1 MKQKTKIKQTEIGMI
16 PEEWEVK
23 SIDEVAEVVGGGTP
37 STKNPEYWDG
47 DIAWITPKDLS
58 NFKFRYIARGERN
71 ITEKGLENSNAKLL
85 PEGTVLLTTRAPVGY
100 VAIAKNNV
108 STNQGFRSLIPRDN
122 VKAEFLFYLLK
133 NNIGILKSNA
143 SGTTFG
149 ELSGSRLKALRFA
162 FPDVIE
168 QHRIASILSSLDSKI
183 ELNQQMNKTLE
194 EIAQAIFKRWFID
207 FEFPNENGEPYKSS
221 GGEMVESELG
231 MIPKGWDIGIFSD
244 LCVLTMGLSPKGA
257 FYNSS
262 NEGYPLLNGATDF
275 QNGVISPTK
284 YTSKSTRLCKRGE
297 LLICVRGT
305 IGNLTYA
312 DKEYCLGRGVA
323 SVSAKEEIFRE
334 YIFFILK
341 EKINHL
347 ISQASGS
354 VILGLSKP
362 DIENIRIIVPPKNIV
377 SDYHKISFD
386 IFLEKS
392 LVTEENTKLS
402 KIRDLLLPKLMTGK
416 IRVPLEEQNVQ

>member
-1 MKQKTKIKQTEIGMI
+1 LDLNSNKNKEDYEEKPEDWDIRSIG
-16 PEEWEVK
+16 
-23 SIDEVAEVVGGGTP
+23 EVAIVVGGGTP
-37 STKNPEYWDG
+37 STKIGKFWNGTVP
-47 DIAWITPKDLS
+47 WITPKDLS
-58 NFKFRYIARGERN
+58 KNMQKYISRGERN
-71 ITEKGLENSNAKLL
+71 ISQDGLCHSNAKLF
-85 PEGTVLLTTRAPVGY
+85 PENSVIVSTRAPIGY
-100 VAIAKNNV
+100 VAISKNEMTV
-108 STNQGFRSLIPRDN
+108 NQGCHALIPKESTTAEYLYYLIKDN
-122 VKAEFLFYLLK
+122 VHYLQLQ
-133 NNIGILKSNA
+133 G
-143 SGTTFG
+143 SGSTFG
-149 ELSGSRLKALRFA
+149 ELSGKNLKELIFI
-162 FPDVIE
+162 FPKKIE
-168 QHRIASILSSLDSKI
+168 QQSIAKILSDLDEKI
-183 ELNQQMNKTLE
+183 ELNNQMNKTLE
-194 EIAQAIFKRWFID
+194 EIAQAIFKSWFID
-207 FEFPNENGEPYKSS
+207 FEFPNENGDPYKSS

-323 SVSAKEEIFRE
+323 SVSVKEEIFRE
-334 YIFFILK
+334 YIFFKLK

-416 IRVPLEEQNVQ
+416 IRVPLED

>member
-1 MKQKTKIKQTEIGMI
+1 LNSNKNKEDYEEKPEDWDIRSIG
-16 PEEWEVK
+16 
-23 SIDEVAEVVGGGTP
+23 EVAIVVGGGTP
-37 STKNPEYWDG
+37 STKIGKFWNGTVP
-47 DIAWITPKDLS
+47 WITPKDLS
-58 NFKFRYIARGERN
+58 KNMQKYISRGERN
-71 ITEKGLENSNAKLL
+71 ISQDGLCHSNAKLF
-85 PEGTVLLTTRAPVGY
+85 PENSVIVSTRAPIGY
-100 VAIAKNNV
+100 VAISKNEMTV
-108 STNQGFRSLIPRDN
+108 NQGCHALIPKESTTAEYLYYLIKDN
-122 VKAEFLFYLLK
+122 VHYLQLQ
-133 NNIGILKSNA
+133 G
-143 SGTTFG
+143 SGSTFG
-149 ELSGSRLKALRFA
+149 ELSGKNLKELIFI
-162 FPDVIE
+162 FPKKIE
-168 QHRIASILSSLDSKI
+168 QQSIAKILSDLDEKI
-183 ELNQQMNKTLE
+183 ELNNQMNKTLE
-194 EIAQAIFKRWFID
+194 EIAQAIFKSWFID
-207 FEFPNENGEPYKSS
+207 FEFPNENGDPYKSS

-323 SVSAKEEIFRE
+323 SVSVKEEIFRE
-334 YIFFILK
+334 YIFFKLK

-416 IRVPLEEQNVQ
+416 IRVPLED

>member
-1 MKQKTKIKQTEIGMI
+1 LRSDNHQNIFPFSDFARIDPSRKIPKGKKVKFVSMENVEAGRKFVTRFSFREFKGGSKFCNGDTIMARITPSLEHGKTAF
-16 PEEWEVK
+16 
-23 SIDEVAEVVGGGTP
+23 IDFLDKGEVGGG
-37 STKNPEYWDG
+37 STEF
-47 DIAWITPKDLS
+47 IVLS
-58 NFKFRYIARGERN
+58 NREGVSLSEYVYYLAISSIIREPAIKSMSGTSGRQRVDPDIFKQIQ
-71 ITEKGLENSNAKLL
+71 
-85 PEGTVLLTTRAPVGY
+85 VPVPS
-100 VAIAKNNV
+100 VSEQQSIAK
-108 STNQGFRSLIPRDN
+108 
-122 VKAEFLFYLLK
+122 
-133 NNIGILKSNA
+133 
-143 SGTTFG
+143 
-149 ELSGSRLKALRFA
+149 
-162 FPDVIE
+162 
-168 QHRIASILSSLDSKI
+168 ILSDLDEKI
-183 ELNQQMNKTLE
+183 ELNNEMNKTLE
-194 EIAQAIFKRWFID
+194 EIAQAIFKSWFID
-207 FEFPNENGEPYKSS
+207 FEFPNENGDPYKSS

-323 SVSAKEEIFRE
+323 SVSVKEEIFRE
-334 YIFFILK
+334 YIFFKLK

-416 IRVPLEEQNVQ
+416 IRVPLED